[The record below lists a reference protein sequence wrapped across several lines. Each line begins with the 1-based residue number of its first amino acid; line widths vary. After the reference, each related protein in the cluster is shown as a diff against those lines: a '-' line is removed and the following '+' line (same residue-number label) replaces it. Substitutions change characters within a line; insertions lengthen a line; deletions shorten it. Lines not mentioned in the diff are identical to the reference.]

1 MHVGTTRN
9 ALLLGNFVTGLAVLS
24 PAGML
29 TDLAAGLNVSLQ
41 QAGLLATFG
50 AAVLCFG
57 SPLMAWATSR
67 VERRT
72 LLSATVAVMA
82 LGHAASALAPDY
94 WSLLLVRLI
103 MLVVAAIYTPQAAS
117 TISMIVNEKERPS
130 AIAYIFLGWSL
141 ATAIGLP
148 IVTYVT
154 SHIGWRETYG
164 MLAVVCAVAFVLN
177 LIGLPKGLRG
187 VPVSMQS
194 WGVIARNR
202 LIILLL
208 VITGLATAGQF
219 GLFIYLAPLMNRLT
233 GAGTQT
239 ISLTF
244 AGMGAVSVVGNIFAT
259 RVVLRIGTYRTSLLL
274 LISSLAGLLVWS
286 VGVPMLPIML
296 AGLVLVSIGFAA
308 ANSMQ
313 QARLVAA
320 GPDLAGASISLN
332 TSSIYIG
339 QTIGTGIIGA
349 LIAADLPVAVG
360 YMSAAFMFV
369 ALAVLLMTNP
379 NRT

>member
-1 MHVGTTRN
+1 MTRN

-29 TDLAAGLNVSLQ
+29 TELAAGLHVSLQ

-50 AAVLCFG
+50 AGVLCFG

-67 VERRT
+67 IERRT

-82 LGHAASALAPDY
+82 LGHAVSALAPDY
-94 WSLLLVRLI
+94 VSLLIVRLI
-103 MLVVAAIYTPQAAS
+103 MLTVAAIYTPQAAS
-117 TISMIVNEKERPS
+117 TISMIVGEKERPS

-148 IVTYVT
+148 IVTFVT
-154 SHIGWRETYG
+154 SQVGWRETYG
-164 MLAVVCAVAFVLN
+164 LLALVCALAFVLN
-177 LIGLPKGLRG
+177 LAGLPKGLKG

-202 LIILLL
+202 LILMLL

-219 GLFIYLAPLMNRLT
+219 GLFIYLAPLLTRLT

-244 AGMGAVSVVGNIFAT
+244 AGMGVVSVLGNVFAT
-259 RVVLRIGTYRTSLLL
+259 RAVIRFGAYRTSLILL
-274 LISSLAGLLVWS
+274 TSSLAGLLVWS
-286 VGVPMLPIML
+286 VGAGLLAVML

-332 TSSIYIG
+332 TSLIYVG
-339 QTIGTGIIGA
+339 QAVGTGIIGA

-360 YMSAAFMFV
+360 YMSAAFMCF

-379 NRT
+379 SRA